1 MASVGEAR
9 EAAAVVRDA
18 GGRIVGRTRLQ
29 KIAFLLEAAGLGAG
43 FSFKYRRYG
52 PFSDELA
59 DASRTAGIVGLISE
73 TEQAASWG
81 GQYSTY
87 ICKLTPD
94 PNVDPSR
101 LRLAQEIVEA
111 DALELAAMALFLSR
125 IGIADPWSETFRR
138 KPEKA
143 AAGRLER
150 AKQPYSKLRQIKTP
164 RPLPAI

>member
-1 MASVGEAR
+1 
-9 EAAAVVRDA
+9 
-18 GGRIVGRTRLQ
+18 
-29 KIAFLLEAAGLGAG
+29 
-43 FSFKYRRYG
+43 
-52 PFSDELA
+52 
-59 DASRTAGIVGLISE
+59 VGLISE

-87 ICKLTPD
+87 ISKLTPD
-94 PNVDPSR
+94 PNVEPSR
-101 LRLAQEIVEA
+101 LKLAQEIVEA
-111 DALELAAMALFLSR
+111 DAIELELAATALFLSR

-150 AKQPYSKLRQIKTP
+150 AKQLYSKLRQIKTP